1 MAPVLKS
8 PNFSRPFQVFSFA
21 SFHTVAACLLQKNE
35 DGFEQPIAFF
45 SMSLQASELKYDIME
60 KQAYALVRTIK
71 SFRPY
76 LVGSYIIAYVP
87 HAAVKDI
94 FTQQEVTERR
104 CRWINKL

>member
-8 PNFSRPFQVFSFA
+8 PDFSKPFQLFSFA
-21 SFHTVAACLLQKNE
+21 SFHTIVACLLQKND

-60 KQAYALVRTIK
+60 KQAYALVRVVK

-76 LVGSYIIAYVP
+76 LVGSQIVVYVP

-94 FTQQEVTERR
+94 FTQ
-104 CRWINKL
+104 